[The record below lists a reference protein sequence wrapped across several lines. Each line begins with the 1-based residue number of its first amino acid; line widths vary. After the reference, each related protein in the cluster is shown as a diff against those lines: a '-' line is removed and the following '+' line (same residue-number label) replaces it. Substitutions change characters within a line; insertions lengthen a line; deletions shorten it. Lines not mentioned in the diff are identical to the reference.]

1 MKINADNKLSK
12 EENHTPEKRLEEK
25 EKEHEVTQLKNGIK
39 IGEVEAIYEKRERQN
54 QEEDI
59 IIKQ

>member
-25 EKEHEVTQLKNGIK
+25 EKEHEVTQVKNGNK
-39 IGEVEAIYEKRERQN
+39 IGEI
-54 QEEDI
+54 
-59 IIKQ
+59 

>member
-1 MKINADNKLSK
+1 MVYDTQIRMTQTTGKHDN
-12 EENHTPEKRLEEK
+12 ENHTPEKRLEEK
-25 EKEHEVTQLKNGIK
+25 EKEHELTQVKNGNK
-39 IGEVEAIYEKRERQN
+39 IGEVQAK